1 MQKRYSLLATLIV
14 VVCITLPLTSIA
26 QGVDCGK
33 APSTAEQY
41 QCANN
46 ELSTAER
53 NLEAAFADAIQHY
66 TPNADE
72 TKENDLP
79 QPERE
84 QHAQY
89 ERKMRQSLEL
99 SQKIWLQ
106 YRSAAC
112 SAVSD
117 LYEGGTMGPTALALC
132 KAEIAKQR
140 AKFLHDNFGEYR

>member
-1 MQKRYSLLATLIV
+1 MQKRYSFLVTLIAV
-14 VVCITLPLTSIA
+14 ACSTVPLTSIA

-53 NLEAAFADAIQHY
+53 DLEAAFADAIRHY

-72 TKENDLP
+72 TKEDDLP
-79 QPERE
+79 QP
-84 QHAQY
+84 QKANHAAY
-89 ERKMRQSLEL
+89 ESKMRQSLEL
-99 SQKIWLQ
+99 SQKLWLQ

-112 SAVSD
+112 APVSD

-132 KAEIAKQR
+132 KAEI
-140 AKFLHDNFGEYR
+140 E